1 VDPQRCGCVG
11 VAFCVNRNLSL
22 PGIFNVWMMTHLDL
36 QIEPEAVCFFLR
48 KLFGAPNMRVVMSQ
62 YGWSK

>member
-1 VDPQRCGCVG
+1 MDPQRCGCVG

-36 QIEPEAVCFFLR
+36 QIEPEAVCFFF
-48 KLFGAPNMRVVMSQ
+48 KKIVWGAKHASGYVSV
-62 YGWSK
+62 WLE